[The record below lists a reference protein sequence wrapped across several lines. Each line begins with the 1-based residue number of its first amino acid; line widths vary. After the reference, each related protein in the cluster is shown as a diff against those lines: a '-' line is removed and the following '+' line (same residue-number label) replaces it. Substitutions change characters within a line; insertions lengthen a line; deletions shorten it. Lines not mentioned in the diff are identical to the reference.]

1 MENRAVFLIDG
12 PNFYKNLR
20 RCGLERGHLD
30 FTRLAENLSGP
41 RTVAGVVFFTSPTD
55 RESDAENYANQQRF
69 FAALQK
75 SGVQIMTLPDAIKHI
90 RNSGLWSTSDNRT
103 WTRTLTDVSDY
114 RLLPSSPCINAGTP
128 VGLTTDFLGHG
139 VSGIPD
145 IGAYEFYGSR
155 GGTGFGN
162 FGYDLGF

>member
-55 RESDAENYANQQRF
+55 RESDAENYAN
-69 FAALQK
+69 
-75 SGVQIMTLPDAIKHI
+75 H
-90 RNSGLWSTSDNRT
+90 
-103 WTRTLTDVSDY
+103 
-114 RLLPSSPCINAGTP
+114 PCCGERRRS
-128 VGLTTDFLGHG
+128 VVCGKRCG
-139 VSGIPD
+139 
-145 IGAYEFYGSR
+145 
-155 GGTGFGN
+155 
-162 FGYDLGF
+162 